1 MKTFQRTPVKP
12 AAAPGPGTAGTSNR
26 ELAPA
31 ESVAPAP
38 TPATAV
44 RPRASHTMGRAAIVV
59 AVGAMCVVAA
69 LALAWQHSRRVVSAT
84 ANTQPEALAPPSE
97 FVAVQPAVLPA
108 PVAAAAPAA
117 AATRPRVARTV
128 IEKPKQVPVT
138 TTTRTAPADF
148 APPLKAR
155 ESAATAVDLHP
166 TSSAS
171 AAPNLTPDSMSHAS
185 VTITGCLETIVNED
199 RFRLT
204 DIEGADAPKGRSWRS
219 GFLKRRPAPVELV
232 ELPDPSGL
240 RKYVGHRVMATGL
253 LTSRELRVRSLE
265 PAGVSCN

>member
-1 MKTFQRTPVKP
+1 
-12 AAAPGPGTAGTSNR
+12 
-26 ELAPA
+26 
-31 ESVAPAP
+31 
-38 TPATAV
+38 
-44 RPRASHTMGRAAIVV
+44 MGRAGIVA

-69 LALAWQHSRRVVSAT
+69 LALAWQHSRRAVSAT
-84 ANTQPEALAPPSE
+84 ANTQPEALTLPSE
-97 FVAVQPAVLPA
+97 FVAVQPDVLPA
-108 PVAAAAPAA
+108 PVAAPAPAA

-138 TTTRTAPADF
+138 TTTRTSPADF
-148 APPLKAR
+148 ATPPKAR

-166 TSSAS
+166 TPSAS
-171 AAPNLTPDSMSHAS
+171 AAEPNVTPDSMSHAS
-185 VTITGCLETIVNED
+185 VTITGCLETIVDED

-219 GFLKRRPAPVELV
+219 GFLKKRPAPVDLV

-253 LTSRELRVRSLE
+253 LTSRELRVRSLQ